1 MEKNQYES
9 FMKMSPFEFDQET
22 QGWRSLAKDGRNL
35 EAAFLIKDYV
45 VRNRERIITPTEDE
59 SDKAL
64 EIMQFH
70 IGQLFALAGIEHYV
84 EAIEAF
90 NLSYYKEGGELFNEY
105 IRATIGFLENDIKKV
120 DFAIENITNSKKENK
135 RSGNLGIVK
144 NFKKAIEIGERDY
157 EKVYSWPRE

>member
-9 FMKMSPFEFDQET
+9 FMKMSPFEFDQEP

-70 IGQLFALAGIEHYV
+70 IGQLFALV
-84 EAIEAF
+84 
-90 NLSYYKEGGELFNEY
+90 NCLPKC
-105 IRATIGFLENDIKKV
+105 
-120 DFAIENITNSKKENK
+120 NS
-135 RSGNLGIVK
+135 SLL
-144 NFKKAIEIGERDY
+144 
-157 EKVYSWPRE
+157 